1 MTELLKK
8 DTKFEW
14 TKDCEKSFYELKTRL
29 TTAPV
34 LTLPDIYRSFDM
46 YCDASRQ
53 GIGCVLMQDGKVVA
67 YASRQLRPHVGNY
80 PTHDLELAAVVH
92 ALKILETL
100 SHWKKVPNIYRP
112 QKSQVHI
119 HSAIFESPPTK
130 MA

>member
-14 TKDCEKSFYELKTRL
+14 TEDCETSFNELKMRL

-46 YCDASRQ
+46 YWDASRQ

-67 YASRQLRPHVGNY
+67 YAS
-80 PTHDLELAAVVH
+80 
-92 ALKILETL
+92 
-100 SHWKKVPNIYRP
+100 
-112 QKSQVHI
+112 
-119 HSAIFESPPTK
+119 
-130 MA
+130 